1 MRTSKVKMHS
11 GNTQL
16 LCTFS
21 NSRSYQKDIES
32 ICEYYNVDGGKIYIL
47 KSEENF
53 NEIFLTY
60 NVEKTTGGHHPR
72 TISVHRKK
80 DYNILYSI
88 NALNQLIKEENGG
101 QHSNTFQVDWS
112 KFKDSI
118 IVVNDSKIKVMPTKL
133 MRVHFL

>member
-1 MRTSKVKMHS
+1 MYNN
-11 GNTQL
+11 NTQL

-21 NSRSYQKDIES
+21 NIHSYQKDITS
-32 ICEYYNVDGGKIYIL
+32 ICDHYKVDGGKIYIL
-47 KSEENF
+47 KNEESL

-60 NVEKTTGGHHPR
+60 NVEKTIGKHYPR

-101 QHSNTFQVDWS
+101 QHSASFQVDWS

-118 IVVNDSKIKVMPTKL
+118 IVVNEEKIKAMPTKL
-133 MRVHFL
+133 IRVYFI